1 MKNRYFFV
9 MLKILISAIFQRRIT
24 VKKLWNAALGWGSH
38 ILRLSKSSKY
48 PMGINIEFWNECN
61 ANCTFCRTLDGVIFD
76 HNPEGDGNPIDKGKM
91 PIEIYKDIIDEVK
104 DHLLIAVLYV
114 NGEPLMYKDIFNA
127 IRYSSNYGVATLIS
141 SNGMLLNDSNSRKLL
156 DAGITFIKV
165 QFSGMTQEIHERQSR
180 KTDIVVIK
188 ENLRNLA
195 RLVREKKSRSVVMLD
210 YIDYDYNR
218 HELAEAR
225 AFAKE
230 LGFMFNRRPGSFD
243 NFDGE
248 ITSDEQEKRARSVKS
263 GFTLEESRR
272 QGTEKL
278 CPWPWKMMAMNWDNS
293 IYPCCDYM
301 SWSNQEKIGVYD
313 SQQVSIATIWN
324 GPTMREYRKIHARQ
338 GRKAILI
345 CSHCERDTIAF
356 KE

>member
-9 MLKILISAIFQRRIT
+9 MLKIFISAVLQRRIT
-24 VKKLWNAALGWGSH
+24 IRKLWNATLGWGSH
-38 ILRLSKSSKY
+38 ILRLPVSSKY
-48 PMGINIEFWNECN
+48 PMGLNIEFWNECN
-61 ANCTFCRTLDGVIFD
+61 ANCTFCRTMEGVIYD
-76 HNPEGDGNPIDKGKM
+76 HNPEGDGNPIVKGKL
-91 PIEIYKDIIDEVK
+91 PIEVYQDIIDEVK

-127 IRYSSNYGVATLIS
+127 IKYSSDNGVATLIS
-141 SNGMLLNDSNSRKLL
+141 SNGMLLNDSNSRRLIES
-156 DAGITFIKV
+156 GITFIKV

-180 KTDIVVIK
+180 KTDIDVIK
-188 ENLRNLA
+188 ENLRNLSKLA
-195 RLVREKKSRSVVMLD
+195 REMGSRTVVMLD

-225 AFAKE
+225 AFARD

-248 ITSDEQEKRARSVKS
+248 IVTGEQEQRARSVTS
-263 GFTLEESRR
+263 GYTLEESKR
-272 QGTEKL
+272 QGTENL

-301 SWSNQEKIGVYD
+301 SWSDQEKIGVY
-313 SQQVSIATIWN
+313 QPKQVSIASIWN
-324 GPTMREYRKIHARQ
+324 GPSMREYRKIHAYQ
-338 GRKAILI
+338 GRKAIPI
-345 CSHCERDTIAF
+345 CAHCERDTIAF